1 MVWAAFL
8 CQTNSEF
15 QALKTACFLKQTR
28 FGREK
33 RKKLTFLQMA
43 DYQRPFPT
51 FRRLPVAFPF
61 SLHLLF
67 FQKLCFEV
75 VRAML

>member
-15 QALKTACFLKQTR
+15 QALKTACFLKRTR

-33 RKKLTFLQMA
+33 RKKSMFSQTA
-43 DYQRPFPT
+43 DHQR
-51 FRRLPVAFPF
+51 LPF
-61 SLHLLF
+61 SLHLSF

>member
-15 QALKTACFLKQTR
+15 QALKTACFLKRTR

-33 RKKLTFLQMA
+33 RKKSMFCKRLTINDFHFL
-43 DYQRPFPT
+43 YI
-51 FRRLPVAFPF
+51 FRSFKSYALRL
-61 SLHLLF
+61 SE
-67 FQKLCFEV
+67 LCFEP
-75 VRAML
+75 LTCGK